1 MKLWTVKELATYL
14 AVQPATIYLWVKQR
28 TIPHLV
34 LSRGTRKNCIRFR
47 PDDIQD
53 WLNQRQREVR

>member
-1 MKLWTVKELATYL
+1 MLWTVKELATYL

-47 PDDIQD
+47 QDDIQD
-53 WLNQRQREVR
+53 WLNQSRRKAR